1 MLTKQIENVSEF
13 SVTVR
18 VLGNCYTEFFFVALE
33 TIL

>member
-1 MLTKQIENVSEF
+1 MLTKQIENVSEL

-18 VLGNCYTEFFFVALE
+18 VLGNCYTEFFLARE